1 MPLASSI
8 PLLCN
13 ICPRKPN
20 FSDVS
25 HLLTHIASKGHLSHY
40 YKLKVRSNTE
50 RVARD
55 LIDAYDRWYRDWSVE
70 RLMAERMKLKDKKK
84 AKTQGNK
91 LKKNKLQRLDT
102 FPSYRANDLTSEHS
116 K

>member
-13 ICPRKPN
+13 ICPRKPK

-50 RVARD
+50 RTARE
-55 LIDAYDRWYRDWSVE
+55 LVDAYDRWYREWSVE
-70 RLMAERMKLKDKKK
+70 RLMAERMRLKDKKK
-84 AKTQGNK
+84 AKSQGKK
-91 LKKNKLQRLDT
+91 LRRT
-102 FPSYRANDLTSEHS
+102 SYKDCELFYHSADDLNSE
-116 K
+116 